1 MYDNYRMPKHL
12 DAPPLILFF
21 EADTVLVAAFCV
33 LLGFLFHQLLLFI
46 VVGLVLARLY
56 ARAKSIGGGAGT
68 LLQAINWYVL
78 PIGRHPAS
86 RSAVR
91 EYIG

>member
-21 EADTVLVAAFCV
+21 EADTAVVALFCL
-33 LLGFLFHQLLLFI
+33 LLGFLFHQLLIF
-46 VVGLVLARLY
+46 VVMGLVLARLY

-68 LLQAINWYVL
+68 IFQAINWYVMR
-78 PIGRHPAS
+78 IGRQPTS
-86 RSAVR
+86 DSAVR